1 MHQLIV
7 CDQRKMSETDFDTGA
22 LVELAATKDDVRS
35 ELVVLEQRLKEI
47 ESREQKLK
55 EEYHKQEYTNYKI
68 NPSTMG
74 KIQGIVNDVK
84 RYVTWE
90 QFVDESL
97 KNTITMWREPNKM
110 IEIGAELWNDL
121 TQEMKD
127 EIKDKAPEYY
137 YTMDQQFGIHNKIA
151 IMKKEIKVV
160 KAKLSKHKFPVPK
173 NTVLGFY
180 NEKSGAMYP
189 YIHETY
195 NRFFPLKILVTALA
209 SMIHKNLS
217 IPGKTSWIDYK
228 EFSIEAF
235 ELAQE
240 FSDKLKA
247 VKDKRGKDPHRNK
260 RISTGLPIRYD
271 TTKKTDASKERFFS
285 CFVGPKPK
293 SFQWI
298 NNSVECSMCKK
309 NYGTHDGT
317 HDFSG
322 KLVLSGA
329 LNEMGLVH
337 IREQNGKLE
346 ITLSKNGF
354 EFYHYKNPIIDE
366 IEVIDDKGK
375 IEFPMNV
382 NNIIEKKVFSNEE
395 KKFIVKEII
404 SKFDL
409 ENEMRKAIL
418 DLIKKDGGRVTNTPE
433 GKGKKG
439 KIDTVIEKVLDI
451 WIGKNSDLAEEE
463 KISLDKLAIYRMA
476 MMGRLAEIGEVEWE
490 IINRESFY
498 SINK

>member
-7 CDQRKMSETDFDTGA
+7 CDQRRMSETNFDTGM
-22 LVELAATKDDVRS
+22 LVKLAATKDDVRS
-35 ELVVLEQRLKEI
+35 ELEVLQQKLKEI
-47 ESREQKLK
+47 ESREHQLK
-55 EEYHKQEYTNYKI
+55 EEYHRQEYTNYKI
-68 NPSTMG
+68 NPSTME

-151 IMKKEIKVV
+151 TMKKEIKVV

-195 NRFFPLKILVTALA
+195 NRFFPLRILVTALA
-209 SMIHKNLS
+209 SMIHKNLN

-228 EFSIEAF
+228 EFSIEAY
-235 ELAQE
+235 ELTQE

-247 VKDKRGKDPHRNK
+247 ITDKRGKDPHRNK

-298 NNSVECSMCKK
+298 NNSVECSTCKK

-322 KLVLSGA
+322 KLVLGGA

-395 KKFIVKEII
+395 KKFIVEKII

-439 KIDTVIEKVLDI
+439 KIDTVIEKVLDA
-451 WIGKNSDLAEEE
+451 WIGKNSDFAEEE
-463 KISLDKLAIYRMA
+463 KISLDKLALYRMA